1 MMNTHL
7 IGCLRGMFLTAFAI
21 MSTWAADFREVSFD
35 TDDGGK
41 IYANLYGDG
50 EHAVVLAHGAVFDKE
65 SWHEL
70 ASKMEKKDLSV
81 LAIDFRGYGE
91 SKPGKKGK
99 TLELDILGTIDYLKA
114 NGVERV
120 SLPGASMGGGAV
132 GRALVA
138 SESDAVDRVI
148 LLAAVPVDSP
158 EKLKG
163 DKLFIVSEG
172 DRLAKATRE
181 QRKKAPG
188 PKQLK
193 ILPGNAHAQ
202 HIFKTDQADV
212 LTELIL
218 SHLTK

>member
-1 MMNTHL
+1 MMNTLL
-7 IGCLRGMFLTAFAI
+7 IGCLRGMFMTAFAI
-21 MSTWAADFREVSFD
+21 MSTWAAEFREASFD

-41 IYANLYGDG
+41 IYANLYGDA

-70 ASKMEKKDLSV
+70 ASKMAKRDLRV
-81 LAIDFRGYGE
+81 LAIDFRGYGK
-91 SKPGKKGK
+91 SKAGNKGK
-99 TLELDILGTIDYLKA
+99 TLELDILAAIEYLKA
-114 NGVERV
+114 NGAERV
-120 SLPGASMGGGAV
+120 SLMGGSIGGGAV

-138 SESDAVDRVI
+138 SEAEAVDRVV

-158 EKLKG
+158 ERLKG

-181 QRKKAPG
+181 QHKMAPG
-188 PKQLK
+188 PKQLNV
-193 ILPGNAHAQ
+193 LPGNAHAQ

-218 SHLTK
+218 NHLTK

>member
-1 MMNTHL
+1 ML
-7 IGCLRGMFLTAFAI
+7 VTAFAI
-21 MSTWAADFREVSFD
+21 MSASAAEFREVSLD
-35 TDDGGK
+35 TDDRGK

-50 EHAVVLAHGAVFDKE
+50 EHAAVLAHGAVFNKE
-65 SWHEL
+65 SWHDL
-70 ASKMEKKDLSV
+70 ASKMVKKNLSV
-81 LAIDFRGYGE
+81 LAIDFRGYGK
-91 SKPGKKGK
+91 SKPGNKGR
-99 TLELDILGTIDYLKA
+99 TLELDILAADEYLKA
-114 NGVERV
+114 NGAERV
-120 SLPGASMGGGAV
+120 SLLGGSMGGGAV

-163 DKLFIVSEG
+163 DKLFVVREG

-181 QRKKAPG
+181 QHEKAPG
-188 PKQLK
+188 PKKLK
-193 ILPGNAHAQ
+193 ILPGDAHAQ
-202 HIFKTDQADV
+202 HLFKTDQADV

>member
-7 IGCLRGMFLTAFAI
+7 IGCLRRMFLFAFAI
-21 MSTWAADFREVSFD
+21 MSTWAADFREVSFE

-70 ASKMEKKDLSV
+70 ASKIRERGLSV

-99 TLELDILGTIDYLKA
+99 TLELDILGAVDYLKD
-114 NGVERV
+114 NGAERV
-120 SLPGASMGGGAV
+120 SLLGASIGGGAV

-158 EKLKG
+158 ERLKG

-181 QRKKAPG
+181 QHKKAPG
-188 PKQLK
+188 PKKLN
-193 ILPGNAHAQ
+193 ISPGDAHAQ
-202 HIFKTDQADV
+202 HLFKTDQADV
-212 LTELIL
+212 LKELIL